1 MIKRYRKLLSYI
13 GPFKKR
19 RIFILIICAIS
30 ILVGSFT
37 PYLIGELINYINQGS
52 SISLIFRQG
61 FLALAIAVLDSIL
74 NAYQNYHRHLFSVEY
89 MNYFRTLMLK
99 AALAKDISFYKNQK
113 EDYTSRVL
121 QDSINIAQDISIGF
135 PMLILNILR
144 LAIVVVL
151 MLKMN
156 IKLTMIPLLVIP
168 IYIIVFHYINQNLRD
183 KSKSEREEYSHIS
196 KSVNE
201 YISGILDI
209 KVNNK
214 ENYFL
219 NKFKEKIKTYTDT
232 LKSMKLMTAISYG
245 VSTIITSSLPIIVL
259 LVGGFMV
266 YKGELRIGYLFSF
279 YAYLDFLYEPMNN
292 LIDRYTGIN
301 ISLGMSDRVLDFL
314 SYDEDLKKGKEIT
327 SIDTIE
333 VDNLSFA
340 YSDEEVLK
348 NLTFK
353 LNKGDCLG
361 IVGESG
367 SGKSTLID
375 ILMKNLGG
383 YRGHISIN
391 GIDLKDIDK
400 KSFYSN
406 LSIISQDVFIF
417 NDSLANNISY
427 GEKLD
432 KGSEIFKKARLDK
445 FLQSKKSLD
454 APVSNDSLS
463 GGEKERLALARV
475 LYKNSDLVILDEFTA
490 ALDLNNEKA
499 IVDTLINM
507 DKADKIYI
515 IISHRPY
522 PLKMANKIL
531 DLNKNKFY
539 QK

>member
-1 MIKRYRKLLSYI
+1 
-13 GPFKKR
+13 
-19 RIFILIICAIS
+19 
-30 ILVGSFT
+30 
-37 PYLIGELINYINQGS
+37 
-52 SISLIFRQG
+52 
-61 FLALAIAVLDSIL
+61 
-74 NAYQNYHRHLFSVEY
+74 
-89 MNYFRTLMLK
+89 
-99 AALAKDISFYKNQK
+99 
-113 EDYTSRVL
+113 
-121 QDSINIAQDISIGF
+121 
-135 PMLILNILR
+135 
-144 LAIVVVL
+144 
-151 MLKMN
+151 
-156 IKLTMIPLLVIP
+156 
-168 IYIIVFHYINQNLRD
+168 
-183 KSKSEREEYSHIS
+183 
-196 KSVNE
+196 
-201 YISGILDI
+201 
-209 KVNNK
+209 
-214 ENYFL
+214 
-219 NKFKEKIKTYTDT
+219 
-232 LKSMKLMTAISYG
+232 MTAISYG

-367 SGKSTLID
+367 SGKSTFID

-417 NDSLANNISY
+417 NDSLSNNISY

-490 ALDLNNEKA
+490 ALDSKNEKA

-507 DKADKIYI
+507 DEADKIYI

-531 DLNKNKFY
+531 DLNENKYY